1 MNSEKPTSVLI
12 SASELETMANVVLI
26 DTRPP
31 DTYIA
36 GHIAGAVNVHDVF
49 TYLVTTTA
57 AGTAAMTDKF
67 AQLFGAAGLGGSETA
82 VVYEDRMDTGFGQ
95 SCRGYVF
102 LRYLG
107 YTEAKVRILNGG
119 IAAWVADGKPV
130 TADVSLPTPKSFPV
144 STTGRGL
151 LVDIEE
157 MAQLVQSVENQN
169 QSQSKPGKTV
179 ILDTRDAE
187 EWYGISSSP
196 YGRDFSP
203 RKGRIP
209 GAVWIEWY
217 RMMEETDT
225 GVRLKGRDGVM
236 QECTKVGI
244 QPDTE
249 VVVYCFKGAR
259 ASNTLLALQEAGVQ
273 NVRLYMG
280 SWNEWSRNPS
290 LPISF

>member
-1 MNSEKPTSVLI
+1 MNPENPTSVLI

-31 DTYIA
+31 DVYTA

-67 AQLFGAAGLGGSETA
+67 AQLFGLAGLGGSETA

-107 YTEAKVRILNGG
+107 YNKAKVRILNGG
-119 IAAWVADGKPV
+119 IAAWVAEGKPV
-130 TADVSLPTPKSFPV
+130 TADVSVPTPKAFPV

-151 LVDIEE
+151 LIDVEE
-157 MAQLVQSVENQN
+157 MAQLVQSAQNQN
-169 QSQSKPGKTV
+169 QSQSKLRKTV

-217 RMMEETDT
+217 RMMEETDA
-225 GVRLKGRDGVM
+225 GVRLKGLDGVM
-236 QECTKVGI
+236 QECAKVGI